1 MNFSTIL
8 FNNNLLA
15 RRHVLSS
22 QCRNPGRWNESSVYL
37 LSYRISYSRIF
48 FFFLPLFLRP
58 FLRIYIYTH
67 DKNLFPN
74 VILSEILF
82 ITCFIRRISPNHERG
97 YIHLSIINSCPY
109 VQDKNVEKSR
119 FPARSAF
126 QADALPFSRGFS
138 AAIYYTCI
146 TTTQCV
152 STLAVVFYILLFS
165 LFLFQSMRTTFP
177 LHDHRHSQ
185 TLIALFQSGSI

>member
-1 MNFSTIL
+1 MN
-8 FNNNLLA
+8 
-15 RRHVLSS
+15 
-22 QCRNPGRWNESSVYL
+22 PVYIFYFIV
-37 LSYRISYSRIF
+37 YRIRVSF
-48 FFFLPLFLRP
+48 FSFCLSFYALSFV
-58 FLRIYIYTH
+58 YIYTH

-138 AAIYYTCI
+138 AAIYYTRI